1 MKPGTQRVSSA
12 PSGPAVQ
19 VSVVVHAYGAEPYV
33 RTSVGSILA
42 SVDEGG
48 EAVDL
53 KLILVDNGGRRG
65 RTWPGPPMTII
76 TSANNL
82 GFAAGCNAGVGQAHG
97 QDLVF
102 VNSDASVAPDANHVL
117 TSALRTER
125 RHRSLRPFTGPT
137 NLT

>member
-53 KLILVDNGGRRG
+53 KLILVDNGPAAAEAGR
-65 RTWPGPPMTII
+65 GP
-76 TSANNL
+76 
-82 GFAAGCNAGVGQAHG
+82 
-97 QDLVF
+97 D
-102 VNSDASVAPDANHVL
+102 
-117 TSALRTER
+117 
-125 RHRSLRPFTGPT
+125 HR
-137 NLT
+137 